1 MPNLMILCWDKMNNY
16 SEQLEKIISKPK
28 TVNDAVDSLMRIL
41 TDEQKNEIAALQKD
55 DLIDLHFTLGLAIRN
70 AFGLHDLGSKLLADC
85 GTPHPD
91 DGAGV
96 IVKALWEKL
105 NKL

>member
-1 MPNLMILCWDKMNNY
+1 MTYI
-16 SEQLEKIISKPK
+16 SLELGKAPE
-28 TVNDAVDSLMRIL
+28 TVTEAVDRLLVVLS
-41 TDEQKNEIAALQKD
+41 DDQKAEIASTPED
-55 DLIDLHFTLGLAIRN
+55 DLIDMHFGLGREIRN

-96 IVKALWEKL
+96 IIMNLWKQVQVVDE
-105 NKL
+105 NTD

>member
-1 MPNLMILCWDKMNNY
+1 MTYI
-16 SEQLEKIISKPK
+16 SLELGKPPE
-28 TVNDAVDSLMRIL
+28 TVAEAVDRLLVVLS
-41 TDEQKNEIAALQKD
+41 DDQKAEIAAMKED
-55 DLIDLHFTLGLAIRN
+55 DLIDLHFGLGREIRN

-96 IVKALWEKL
+96 IVKKLWDQLKYG
-105 NKL
+105 N

>member
-1 MPNLMILCWDKMNNY
+1 MKLNLTSL
-16 SEQLEKIISKPK
+16 KPPE
-28 TVNDAVDSLMRIL
+28 TVTDAVDRLLVVLSDDL
-41 TDEQKNEIAALQKD
+41 KSEIVAMKED
-55 DLIDLHFTLGLAIRN
+55 DLIDLHFGLGREIRN

-96 IVKALWEKL
+96 IVKKLWEKL
-105 NKL
+105 KKKEQR

>member
-1 MPNLMILCWDKMNNY
+1 MTYI
-16 SEQLEKIISKPK
+16 SLELGKAPETVTEAVGRLLLVLSDDQKI
-28 TVNDAVDSLMRIL
+28 
-41 TDEQKNEIAALQKD
+41 EIAATPED
-55 DLIDLHFTLGLAIRN
+55 DLINLHFGLGREIRN

-96 IVKALWEKL
+96 IVRDLWGKL
-105 NKL
+105 